1 MRITNN
7 MIINKS
13 SKKGIHNTYQRTA
26 LLSLLKKNSLTSSTD
41 MFGRIGQTSSKNN
54 AAALLMKNRYT
65 KLEDSSEKL
74 SKYASSLLETEKDSI
89 YDKAKESGSTD
100 SIVSNVSKMID
111 EYNSTI
117 KQLSD
122 AGGSMNEFYRQQL
135 LTVPASCKDPLK
147 AIGITQQ
154 KDGSL
159 SIDEK
164 TLKSADVDTLKKA
177 LGNESGFAS
186 KVDFLSNRVNKNAA
200 ANAASA
206 SSQYNSRGSSYSGYY
221 GTSKYNF
228 WS

>member
-7 MIINKS
+7 MIINRS

-26 LLSLLKKNSLTSSTD
+26 LLSLLQKNSSSTD
-41 MFGRIGQTSSKNN
+41 IFGRIGQTSSKNN
-54 AAALLMKNRYT
+54 ASALLMKNTYT

-89 YDKAKESGSTD
+89 YDKAEESGSTI
-100 SIVSNVSKMID
+100 SIVSNVSKLVE

-117 KQLSD
+117 NQLNK

-135 LTVPASCKDPLK
+135 KAIPSSCKDVLK

-164 TLKSADVDTLKKA
+164 TLKSADTATLKKA
-177 LGNESGFAS
+177 LGNDTGFAS
-186 KVDFLSNRVNKNAA
+186 KIDFISGRVNKNAA

-221 GTSKYNF
+221 GSSKYNS
-228 WS
+228 WR

>member
-7 MIINKS
+7 MIINRS

-26 LLSLLKKNSLTSSTD
+26 LLSLLQKNSSSTD
-41 MFGRIGQTSSKNN
+41 IFGRIGQTSSKNN
-54 AAALLMKNRYT
+54 ASALLTKNTYT

-89 YDKAKESGSTD
+89 YDKAEESGSTS
-100 SIVSNVSKMID
+100 SIVSNVSKLVE

-117 KQLSD
+117 NQLNK

-135 LTVPASCKDPLK
+135 KAIPSSCKDALK

-164 TLKSADVDTLKKA
+164 TLKSADTATLKKA
-177 LGNESGFAS
+177 LGNDTGFAS
-186 KVDFLSNRVNKNAA
+186 KIDFISGRVNKNAA
-200 ANAASA
+200 ANVASA

-221 GTSKYNF
+221 GSSKYNF

>member
-7 MIINKS
+7 MIINRS

-26 LLSLLKKNSLTSSTD
+26 LLSLLQKNSSSTD
-41 MFGRIGQTSSKNN
+41 IFRRIGQTSSKNN
-54 AAALLMKNRYT
+54 ASALLMKNTYT

-89 YDKAKESGSTD
+89 YNKAEESGSTS
-100 SIVSNVSKMID
+100 SIVSNVSKLVE

-117 KQLSD
+117 NQLNK

-135 LTVPASCKDPLK
+135 KAIPSSCKDVLK

-164 TLKSADVDTLKKA
+164 TLKSADTATLKKA
-177 LGNESGFAS
+177 LGNDTGFAS
-186 KVDFLSNRVNKNAA
+186 KIDFISGRVNKNAA

-221 GTSKYNF
+221 GSSKYNF

>member
-7 MIINKS
+7 MIINRS

-26 LLSLLKKNSLTSSTD
+26 LLSLLQKNSSSTD
-41 MFGRIGQTSSKNN
+41 IFGRIGQTSSKNN
-54 AAALLMKNRYT
+54 ASALLMKNTYT

-89 YDKAKESGSTD
+89 YDKAEESGSTS
-100 SIVSNVSKMID
+100 SIVSNVSKLVE

-117 KQLSD
+117 NQLNK
-122 AGGSMNEFYRQQL
+122 AGGNMNEFYRQQL
-135 LTVPASCKDPLK
+135 LAIPSSCKDTLK

-164 TLKSADVDTLKKA
+164 TLKSADTATLKKT
-177 LGNESGFAS
+177 LGNDTGFAS
-186 KVDFLSNRVNKNAA
+186 KIDFISGRVNKNAA
-200 ANAASA
+200 ANAASV

>member
-7 MIINKS
+7 MIISRS

-26 LLSLLKKNSLTSSTD
+26 LLSLLQKNSSSTD
-41 MFGRIGQTSSKNN
+41 IFGRIGQTSSKNN
-54 AAALLMKNRYT
+54 ASALLMKNTYT

-89 YDKAKESGSTD
+89 YDKAEESGSTS
-100 SIVSNVSKMID
+100 SIVSNVSKLVE

-117 KQLSD
+117 NQLNK

-135 LTVPASCKDPLK
+135 KAIPSSCKDALK

-164 TLKSADVDTLKKA
+164 TLKSADTATLKKA
-177 LGNESGFAS
+177 LGNDTGFAS
-186 KVDFLSNRVNKNAA
+186 KIDFISGRVNKNAA

-221 GTSKYNF
+221 GSSKYNF

>member
-7 MIINKS
+7 MIINRS

-26 LLSLLKKNSLTSSTD
+26 LLSLLQKNSSSTD
-41 MFGRIGQTSSKNN
+41 IFRRIGQTSSKNN
-54 AAALLMKNRYT
+54 ASALLMKNTYT

-74 SKYASSLLETEKDSI
+74 SKYASSLLEIEKDSI
-89 YDKAKESGSTD
+89 YDKAEESGSTI
-100 SIVSNVSKMID
+100 SIVSNVSKLVE

-117 KQLSD
+117 NQLNK

-135 LTVPASCKDPLK
+135 KAIPSSCKDVLK

-164 TLKSADVDTLKKA
+164 TLKSADTATLKKA
-177 LGNESGFAS
+177 LGNDTGFAS
-186 KVDFLSNRVNKNAA
+186 KIDFISGRVNKNAA

-221 GTSKYNF
+221 GSSKYNF

>member
-7 MIINKS
+7 MIINRS

-26 LLSLLKKNSLTSSTD
+26 LLSLLQKNSSSTD
-41 MFGRIGQTSSKNN
+41 IFGRIGQTSSKNN
-54 AAALLMKNRYT
+54 ASALLMKNTYT

-74 SKYASSLLETEKDSI
+74 SKYASSLLETENDSI
-89 YDKAKESGSTD
+89 YDKAEESGSTS
-100 SIVSNVSKMID
+100 SIVSNVSKLVE

-117 KQLSD
+117 NQLNK

-135 LTVPASCKDPLK
+135 KAIPSSCKDALK

-164 TLKSADVDTLKKA
+164 TLKSADTATLKKA
-177 LGNESGFAS
+177 LGNDTGFAS
-186 KVDFLSNRVNKNAA
+186 KIDFISGRVNKNAA

-221 GTSKYNF
+221 GSSKYNF

>member
-7 MIINKS
+7 MIINRS

-26 LLSLLKKNSLTSSTD
+26 LLSLLQKNSSSTD
-41 MFGRIGQTSSKNN
+41 IFGRIGQTSSKNN
-54 AAALLMKNRYT
+54 ASALLMKNTYT

-89 YDKAKESGSTD
+89 YDKAEESGSTS
-100 SIVSNVSKMID
+100 SIVSNVSKLVE

-117 KQLSD
+117 NQLNK
-122 AGGSMNEFYRQQL
+122 AGGSMKFYRQQL
-135 LTVPASCKDPLK
+135 KAIPSSCKDVLK

-164 TLKSADVDTLKKA
+164 TLKSADTATLKKA
-177 LGNESGFAS
+177 LGNDTGFAS
-186 KVDFLSNRVNKNAA
+186 KIDFISGRVNKNAA

-221 GTSKYNF
+221 GSSKYNF

>member
-7 MIINKS
+7 MIINRS

-26 LLSLLKKNSLTSSTD
+26 LLSLLQKNSSSTD
-41 MFGRIGQTSSKNN
+41 IFGRIGQTSSKNN
-54 AAALLMKNRYT
+54 ASALLMKNTYT

-89 YDKAKESGSTD
+89 YDKAEESGSTS
-100 SIVSNVSKMID
+100 SIVSNVSKLVE

-117 KQLSD
+117 NQLNK

-135 LTVPASCKDPLK
+135 KAIPSSCKDALK

-154 KDGSL
+154 KNGSL

-164 TLKSADVDTLKKA
+164 TLKSADTATLKKA
-177 LGNESGFAS
+177 LGNDTGFAS
-186 KVDFLSNRVNKNAA
+186 KIDFISGRVNKNAA

-206 SSQYNSRGSSYSGYY
+206 SSQYNSRGSSYSSYY
-221 GTSKYNF
+221 GSSKYNF

>member
-7 MIINKS
+7 MIINRS

-26 LLSLLKKNSLTSSTD
+26 LLSLLQKNSSSTD
-41 MFGRIGQTSSKNN
+41 IFGRIGQTSSKNN
-54 AAALLMKNRYT
+54 ASALLMKNTYT

-89 YDKAKESGSTD
+89 YDKAEESGSTI
-100 SIVSNVSKMID
+100 SIVSTVSKLVE

-117 KQLSD
+117 NQLNK

-135 LTVPASCKDPLK
+135 KAIPSSCKDVLK

-164 TLKSADVDTLKKA
+164 TLKSADTATLKKA
-177 LGNESGFAS
+177 LGNDTGFAS
-186 KVDFLSNRVNKNAA
+186 KIDFISGRVNKNAA

-221 GTSKYNF
+221 GSSKYNF

>member
-7 MIINKS
+7 MIISRS

-26 LLSLLKKNSLTSSTD
+26 LLSLLQKNSLSTD
-41 MFGRIGQTSSKNN
+41 IFGRIGQTSSKNN
-54 AAALLMKNRYT
+54 ASALLMKNTYT

-89 YDKAKESGSTD
+89 YDKAEESGSTS
-100 SIVSNVSKMID
+100 SIVSNVSKLVE

-117 KQLSD
+117 NQLNK

-135 LTVPASCKDPLK
+135 KAIPSSCKDALK

-164 TLKSADVDTLKKA
+164 TLKSADTATLKKA
-177 LGNESGFAS
+177 LGNDTGFAS
-186 KVDFLSNRVNKNAA
+186 KIDFISGRVNKNAA

-221 GTSKYNF
+221 GSSKYNF

>member
-7 MIINKS
+7 MIINRS

-26 LLSLLKKNSLTSSTD
+26 LLSLLQKNSSSTD
-41 MFGRIGQTSSKNN
+41 IFGRIGQTSSKNN
-54 AAALLMKNRYT
+54 ASALLMKNTYT

-89 YDKAKESGSTD
+89 YDKAEESGSTS
-100 SIVSNVSKMID
+100 SIVSNVSKLVE

-117 KQLSD
+117 NQLNK

-135 LTVPASCKDPLK
+135 KSIPSSCKDALK

-164 TLKSADVDTLKKA
+164 TLKSADTATLKKA
-177 LGNESGFAS
+177 LGNDTGFAS
-186 KVDFLSNRVNKNAA
+186 KIDFISGRVNKNAA

-221 GTSKYNF
+221 GSSKYNF

>member
-7 MIINKS
+7 MIINRS

-26 LLSLLKKNSLTSSTD
+26 LLSLLQKNSSSTD
-41 MFGRIGQTSSKNN
+41 IFGRIGQTSSKNN
-54 AAALLMKNRYT
+54 ASALLMKNTYT

-89 YDKAKESGSTD
+89 YDKAEESGSTS
-100 SIVSNVSKMID
+100 SIVSNVSKLVE

-117 KQLSD
+117 NQLNK

-135 LTVPASCKDPLK
+135 KAIPSSCKDALK

-164 TLKSADVDTLKKA
+164 TLKSADTATLKKA
-177 LGNESGFAS
+177 LGNDTGFAS
-186 KVDFLSNRVNKNAA
+186 KIDFISGRVNKNAA
-200 ANAASA
+200 ANVASA

-221 GTSKYNF
+221 GSSKYNF

>member
-7 MIINKS
+7 MIINRS

-26 LLSLLKKNSLTSSTD
+26 LLSLLQKNSSSTD
-41 MFGRIGQTSSKNN
+41 IFRRIGQTSSKNN
-54 AAALLMKNRYT
+54 ASALLMKNTYT

-89 YDKAKESGSTD
+89 YDKAEESGSTS
-100 SIVSNVSKMID
+100 SIVSTVSKLVE

-117 KQLSD
+117 NQLNK

-135 LTVPASCKDPLK
+135 KAIPSSCKDVLK

-164 TLKSADVDTLKKA
+164 TLKSADTATLKKA
-177 LGNESGFAS
+177 LGNDTGFAS
-186 KVDFLSNRVNKNAA
+186 KIDFISGRVNKNAA

-221 GTSKYNF
+221 GSSKYNF

>member
-7 MIINKS
+7 MIINRS

-26 LLSLLKKNSLTSSTD
+26 LLSLLQKNSSSTD
-41 MFGRIGQTSSKNN
+41 IFGRIGQTSSKNN
-54 AAALLMKNRYT
+54 ASALLMKNTYT

-89 YDKAKESGSTD
+89 YDKAEESGSTS
-100 SIVSNVSKMID
+100 SIVSNVSKLVE

-117 KQLSD
+117 NQLNK
-122 AGGSMNEFYRQQL
+122 AGGSMNEFNRQQL
-135 LTVPASCKDPLK
+135 KAIPSSCKDVLK

-164 TLKSADVDTLKKA
+164 TLKSADTATLKKA
-177 LGNESGFAS
+177 LGNDTGFAS
-186 KVDFLSNRVNKNAA
+186 KIDFISGRVNKNAA

-221 GTSKYNF
+221 GSSKYNF

>member
-7 MIINKS
+7 MIINRS

-26 LLSLLKKNSLTSSTD
+26 LLSLLQKNSSSTD
-41 MFGRIGQTSSKNN
+41 IFGRIGQTSSKNN
-54 AAALLMKNRYT
+54 ASALLMKNTYT

-89 YDKAKESGSTD
+89 YDKAEESGSTS
-100 SIVSNVSKMID
+100 SIVSNVSKLVE

-117 KQLSD
+117 NQLNK

-135 LTVPASCKDPLK
+135 KAIPSSCKDVLK
-147 AIGITQQ
+147 DIGITQQ

-164 TLKSADVDTLKKA
+164 ALKSADTATLKKA
-177 LGNESGFAS
+177 LGNDTGFAS
-186 KVDFLSNRVNKNAA
+186 KIDFISGRVNKNAA

-221 GTSKYNF
+221 GSSKYNF

>member
-7 MIINKS
+7 MIINRS

-26 LLSLLKKNSLTSSTD
+26 LLSLLQKNSSSTD
-41 MFGRIGQTSSKNN
+41 IFGRIGQTSSKNN
-54 AAALLMKNRYT
+54 ASALLMKNTYT

-89 YDKAKESGSTD
+89 YDKAEESGSTS
-100 SIVSNVSKMID
+100 SIVSNVSKLVE

-117 KQLSD
+117 NQLNK

-135 LTVPASCKDPLK
+135 KAIPSSCKDALK

-164 TLKSADVDTLKKA
+164 TLKSADTATLKKA
-177 LGNESGFAS
+177 LGNDTGFAS
-186 KVDFLSNRVNKNAA
+186 KIDFISGRVNKNAA

-221 GTSKYNF
+221 GSSKYNF

>member
-7 MIINKS
+7 MIINRS

-26 LLSLLKKNSLTSSTD
+26 LLSLLQKHSSSTD
-41 MFGRIGQTSSKNN
+41 IFGRIGQTSSKNN
-54 AAALLMKNRYT
+54 ASALLTKNTYT

-89 YDKAKESGSTD
+89 YDKAEESGSTS
-100 SIVSNVSKMID
+100 SIVSNVSKLVE

-117 KQLSD
+117 NQLNK

-135 LTVPASCKDPLK
+135 KAIPSSCKDALK

-164 TLKSADVDTLKKA
+164 TLKSADTATLKKA
-177 LGNESGFAS
+177 LGNDIGFAS
-186 KVDFLSNRVNKNAA
+186 KIDFISGRVNKNAA
-200 ANAASA
+200 ANVASA

-221 GTSKYNF
+221 GSSKYNF

>member
-7 MIINKS
+7 MIINRS

-26 LLSLLKKNSLTSSTD
+26 LLSLLQKNSSSTD
-41 MFGRIGQTSSKNN
+41 IFGRIGQTSSKNN
-54 AAALLMKNRYT
+54 ASALLMKNTYT

-74 SKYASSLLETEKDSI
+74 SKYASSLLESEKDSI
-89 YDKAKESGSTD
+89 YDKAEESGSTS
-100 SIVSNVSKMID
+100 SIVSNVSKLVE

-117 KQLSD
+117 NQLNK

-135 LTVPASCKDPLK
+135 KAIPSSCKDVLK

-164 TLKSADVDTLKKA
+164 TLKSADTATLKKA
-177 LGNESGFAS
+177 LGNDTGFAS
-186 KVDFLSNRVNKNAA
+186 KIDFISGRVNKNAA

-221 GTSKYNF
+221 GSSKYNF

>member
-1 MRITNN
+1 
-7 MIINKS
+7 
-13 SKKGIHNTYQRTA
+13 
-26 LLSLLKKNSLTSSTD
+26 
-41 MFGRIGQTSSKNN
+41 
-54 AAALLMKNRYT
+54 MKNTYT

-89 YDKAKESGSTD
+89 YNKAEESGSTS
-100 SIVSNVSKMID
+100 SIVSNVSKLVE

-117 KQLSD
+117 NQLNK

-135 LTVPASCKDPLK
+135 KAIPSSCKDALK

-164 TLKSADVDTLKKA
+164 TLKSADTATLKKA
-177 LGNESGFAS
+177 LGNDTGFAS
-186 KVDFLSNRVNKNAA
+186 KIDFISGRVNKNAA

-221 GTSKYNF
+221 GSSKYNF

>member
-7 MIINKS
+7 MIINRS

-26 LLSLLKKNSLTSSTD
+26 LLSLLQKHSSSTD
-41 MFGRIGQTSSKNN
+41 IFGRIGQTSSKNN
-54 AAALLMKNRYT
+54 ASALLMKNTYT

-89 YDKAKESGSTD
+89 YDKAEESGSTS
-100 SIVSNVSKMID
+100 SIVSNVSKLVE

-117 KQLSD
+117 NQLNK

-135 LTVPASCKDPLK
+135 KAIPSSCKDALK

-164 TLKSADVDTLKKA
+164 TLKSADTATLKKA
-177 LGNESGFAS
+177 LGNDTGFAS
-186 KVDFLSNRVNKNAA
+186 KIDFISGRVNKNAA

-221 GTSKYNF
+221 GSSKYNF

>member
-7 MIINKS
+7 MIINRS

-26 LLSLLKKNSLTSSTD
+26 LLSLLQKNSSSTD
-41 MFGRIGQTSSKNN
+41 IFGRIGQTSSKNN
-54 AAALLMKNRYT
+54 ASALLMKNTYT

-89 YDKAKESGSTD
+89 YDKAEESGSTS
-100 SIVSNVSKMID
+100 SIVSTVSKLVE

-117 KQLSD
+117 NQLNK

-135 LTVPASCKDPLK
+135 KAIPSSCKDVLK
-147 AIGITQQ
+147 AIGITRQ

-164 TLKSADVDTLKKA
+164 TLKSADTATLKKA
-177 LGNESGFAS
+177 LGNDTGFAS
-186 KVDFLSNRVNKNAA
+186 KIDFISGRVNKNAA

-221 GTSKYNF
+221 GSSKYNF

>member
-7 MIINKS
+7 MIINRS

-26 LLSLLKKNSLTSSTD
+26 LLSLLQKNSSSTD
-41 MFGRIGQTSSKNN
+41 IFGRIGQTSSKNN
-54 AAALLMKNRYT
+54 ASALLMKNTYT

-89 YDKAKESGSTD
+89 YDKAEESGSTS
-100 SIVSNVSKMID
+100 SIVSNVSKLVE

-117 KQLSD
+117 NQLNK

-135 LTVPASCKDPLK
+135 KAIPSSCKDVLK

-164 TLKSADVDTLKKA
+164 TLKSADTATLKKA
-177 LGNESGFAS
+177 LGNDTGFAS
-186 KVDFLSNRVNKNAA
+186 KNDFISGRVNKNAA

-221 GTSKYNF
+221 GSSKYNF

>member
-7 MIINKS
+7 MIINRS

-26 LLSLLKKNSLTSSTD
+26 LLSLLQKHSSSTD
-41 MFGRIGQTSSKNN
+41 IFGRIGQTSSKNN
-54 AAALLMKNRYT
+54 ASALLMKNTYT

-89 YDKAKESGSTD
+89 YDKAEESGSTS
-100 SIVSNVSKMID
+100 SIVSNVSKLVE

-117 KQLSD
+117 NQLNK

-135 LTVPASCKDPLK
+135 KAIPSSCKDALK

-164 TLKSADVDTLKKA
+164 TLKSADTATLKKA
-177 LGNESGFAS
+177 LGNDTGFAS
-186 KVDFLSNRVNKNAA
+186 KIDFISGRVNKNAA
-200 ANAASA
+200 ANVASA

-221 GTSKYNF
+221 GSSKYNF

>member
-7 MIINKS
+7 MIINRS

-26 LLSLLKKNSLTSSTD
+26 LLSLLQKNSSSTD
-41 MFGRIGQTSSKNN
+41 IFGRIGQTSSKNN
-54 AAALLMKNRYT
+54 ASALLMKNTYT

-89 YDKAKESGSTD
+89 YDKAEESGSTS
-100 SIVSNVSKMID
+100 SIVSNVSKLVE

-117 KQLSD
+117 NQLNK

-135 LTVPASCKDPLK
+135 KAIPSSCKDVLK

-164 TLKSADVDTLKKA
+164 TLKSADTATLKKA
-177 LGNESGFAS
+177 LGNDTGFAS
-186 KVDFLSNRVNKNAA
+186 KIDFISGRVNKIAA

-221 GTSKYNF
+221 GSSKYNF

>member
-7 MIINKS
+7 MIINRS

-26 LLSLLKKNSLTSSTD
+26 LLSLLQKNSSSTD
-41 MFGRIGQTSSKNN
+41 IFGRIGQTSSKNN
-54 AAALLMKNRYT
+54 ASALLMKNTYT

-89 YDKAKESGSTD
+89 YDKAEESGSTS
-100 SIVSNVSKMID
+100 SIVSNVSKLVE

-117 KQLSD
+117 NQLNK

-135 LTVPASCKDPLK
+135 KAIPSSCKDVLK

-164 TLKSADVDTLKKA
+164 TLKSADTATLKKA
-177 LGNESGFAS
+177 LGNDTGFAS
-186 KVDFLSNRVNKNAA
+186 KINFISGRVNKNAA

-221 GTSKYNF
+221 GSSKYNF

>member
-7 MIINKS
+7 MIINRS

-26 LLSLLKKNSLTSSTD
+26 LLSLLQKNSSSTD
-41 MFGRIGQTSSKNN
+41 IFGRIGQTSSRNN
-54 AAALLMKNRYT
+54 ASALLMKNTYT

-89 YDKAKESGSTD
+89 YDKAEESGSTS
-100 SIVSNVSKMID
+100 SIVSNVSKLVE

-117 KQLSD
+117 NQLNK

-135 LTVPASCKDPLK
+135 KAIPSSCKDVLK
-147 AIGITQQ
+147 AIGITRQ

-164 TLKSADVDTLKKA
+164 TLKSADTATLKKA
-177 LGNESGFAS
+177 LGNDTGFAS
-186 KVDFLSNRVNKNAA
+186 KIDFISGRVNKNAA

-206 SSQYNSRGSSYSGYY
+206 SNQYNSRGSSYSGYY
-221 GTSKYNF
+221 GSSKYNF

>member
-7 MIINKS
+7 MIINRS

-26 LLSLLKKNSLTSSTD
+26 LLSLLQKNSSSTD
-41 MFGRIGQTSSKNN
+41 IFGRIGQTSSKNN
-54 AAALLMKNRYT
+54 ASALLMKNTYT

-89 YDKAKESGSTD
+89 YDKAEESGSTS
-100 SIVSNVSKMID
+100 SIVSNVSKLVE

-117 KQLSD
+117 NQLNK

-135 LTVPASCKDPLK
+135 KAIPSSCKDVLK

-164 TLKSADVDTLKKA
+164 TLKSADTATLKKA
-177 LGNESGFAS
+177 LGNDTGFAS
-186 KVDFLSNRVNKNAA
+186 KIDFISGRVNKNAV

-221 GTSKYNF
+221 GSSKYNF

>member
-7 MIINKS
+7 MIINRS

-26 LLSLLKKNSLTSSTD
+26 LLSLLQKNSSSTD
-41 MFGRIGQTSSKNN
+41 IFGRIGQTSSKNN
-54 AAALLMKNRYT
+54 ASALLMKNTYT

-74 SKYASSLLETEKDSI
+74 SKYATSLLETEKDSI
-89 YDKAKESGSTD
+89 YDKAEESGSTS
-100 SIVSNVSKMID
+100 SIVSNVSKLVE

-117 KQLSD
+117 NQLNK

-135 LTVPASCKDPLK
+135 KAIPSSCKDVLK

-164 TLKSADVDTLKKA
+164 TLKSADTATLKKA
-177 LGNESGFAS
+177 LGNDTGFAS
-186 KVDFLSNRVNKNAA
+186 KIDFISGRVNKNAA

-221 GTSKYNF
+221 GSSKYNF

>member
-7 MIINKS
+7 MIINRS

-26 LLSLLKKNSLTSSTD
+26 LLSLLQKNSSSTD
-41 MFGRIGQTSSKNN
+41 IFGRIGQTSSKNN
-54 AAALLMKNRYT
+54 ASALLMKNTYT

-89 YDKAKESGSTD
+89 YDKAEESGSTS
-100 SIVSNVSKMID
+100 SIVSNVSKLVE

-117 KQLSD
+117 NQLNK

-135 LTVPASCKDPLK
+135 LAIPSSCKDTLK

-164 TLKSADVDTLKKA
+164 TLKSADTATLKKA
-177 LGNESGFAS
+177 LGNDTGFAS
-186 KVDFLSNRVNKNAA
+186 KIDFISGRVNKNAA

-221 GTSKYNF
+221 GSSKYNF

>member
-7 MIINKS
+7 MIINRS
-13 SKKGIHNTYQRTA
+13 SKKRIHNTYQRTA
-26 LLSLLKKNSLTSSTD
+26 LLSLLQKNSSSTD
-41 MFGRIGQTSSKNN
+41 IFGRIGQTSSKNN
-54 AAALLMKNRYT
+54 ASALLMKNTYT

-89 YDKAKESGSTD
+89 YDKAEESGSTS
-100 SIVSNVSKMID
+100 SIVSNVSKLVE

-117 KQLSD
+117 NQLNK

-135 LTVPASCKDPLK
+135 KAIPSSCKDVLK

-164 TLKSADVDTLKKA
+164 TLKSADTATLKKA
-177 LGNESGFAS
+177 LGNDTGFAS
-186 KVDFLSNRVNKNAA
+186 KIDFISGRVNKNAA

-221 GTSKYNF
+221 GSSKYNF

>member
-7 MIINKS
+7 MIINRS

-26 LLSLLKKNSLTSSTD
+26 LLSLLQKNSSSTD
-41 MFGRIGQTSSKNN
+41 IFGRIGQTSSKNN
-54 AAALLMKNRYT
+54 ASALLMKNTYT

-89 YDKAKESGSTD
+89 YDKAEESGSTS
-100 SIVSNVSKMID
+100 SIVSNVSKLVE

-117 KQLSD
+117 NQLNK

-135 LTVPASCKDPLK
+135 KAIPSSCKDVLK

-164 TLKSADVDTLKKA
+164 ALKSADTATLKKA
-177 LGNESGFAS
+177 LGNDTGFAS
-186 KVDFLSNRVNKNAA
+186 KIDFISGRVNKNAA

-221 GTSKYNF
+221 GSSKYNF

>member
-7 MIINKS
+7 MIINRS

-26 LLSLLKKNSLTSSTD
+26 LLSLLQKNSSSTD
-41 MFGRIGQTSSKNN
+41 IFGRIGQTSSRNN
-54 AAALLMKNRYT
+54 ASALLMKNTYT

-89 YDKAKESGSTD
+89 YDKAEESGSTS
-100 SIVSNVSKMID
+100 SIVSNVSKLVE

-117 KQLSD
+117 NQLNK

-135 LTVPASCKDPLK
+135 KAIPSSCKDVLK
-147 AIGITQQ
+147 AIGITRQ

-164 TLKSADVDTLKKA
+164 TLKSADTATLKKA
-177 LGNESGFAS
+177 LGNDTGFAS
-186 KVDFLSNRVNKNAA
+186 KIDFISGRVNKNAA

-221 GTSKYNF
+221 GSSKYNF

>member
-7 MIINKS
+7 MIINRS

-26 LLSLLKKNSLTSSTD
+26 LLSLLQKNSSSTD
-41 MFGRIGQTSSKNN
+41 IFGRIGQTSSKNN
-54 AAALLMKNRYT
+54 ASALLMKNTYT

-89 YDKAKESGSTD
+89 YDKAEESGSTS
-100 SIVSNVSKMID
+100 SIVSNVSKLVE

-117 KQLSD
+117 NQLNK
-122 AGGSMNEFYRQQL
+122 AAGSMNEFYRQQL
-135 LTVPASCKDPLK
+135 KAIPSSCKDALK

-164 TLKSADVDTLKKA
+164 TLKSADTATLKKA
-177 LGNESGFAS
+177 LGNDTGFAS
-186 KVDFLSNRVNKNAA
+186 KIDFISGRVNKNAA

-221 GTSKYNF
+221 GSSKYNF

>member
-1 MRITNN
+1 MRIANN
-7 MIINKS
+7 MIINRS

-26 LLSLLKKNSLTSSTD
+26 LLSLLQKNSSSTD
-41 MFGRIGQTSSKNN
+41 IFGRIGQTSSKNN
-54 AAALLMKNRYT
+54 ASALLMKNTYT

-89 YDKAKESGSTD
+89 YDKAEESGSTS
-100 SIVSNVSKMID
+100 SIVSNVSKLVE

-117 KQLSD
+117 NQLNK

-135 LTVPASCKDPLK
+135 KAIPSSCKDALK

-164 TLKSADVDTLKKA
+164 TLKSADTATLKKA
-177 LGNESGFAS
+177 LGNDTGFAS
-186 KVDFLSNRVNKNAA
+186 KIDFISGRVNKNAA

-221 GTSKYNF
+221 GSSKYNF

>member
-7 MIINKS
+7 MIINRS
-13 SKKGIHNTYQRTA
+13 SKKGIYNTYQRTA
-26 LLSLLKKNSLTSSTD
+26 LLSLLQKNSSSTD
-41 MFGRIGQTSSKNN
+41 IFGRIGQTSSKNN
-54 AAALLMKNRYT
+54 ASALLMKNTYT

-89 YDKAKESGSTD
+89 YDKAEESGSTS
-100 SIVSNVSKMID
+100 SIVSNVSKLVE

-117 KQLSD
+117 NQLNK

-135 LTVPASCKDPLK
+135 MAIPSSCKDALK

-164 TLKSADVDTLKKA
+164 TLKSADTATLKKA
-177 LGNESGFAS
+177 LGNDTGFAS
-186 KVDFLSNRVNKNAA
+186 KIDFISGRVNKNAA

-221 GTSKYNF
+221 GSSKYNF

>member
-7 MIINKS
+7 MIINRS

-26 LLSLLKKNSLTSSTD
+26 LLSLLQKNSSSTD
-41 MFGRIGQTSSKNN
+41 IFGRIGQTSSKNN
-54 AAALLMKNRYT
+54 ASALLMKNTYT

-89 YDKAKESGSTD
+89 YDKAEESGSTI
-100 SIVSNVSKMID
+100 SIVSNVSKLVE

-117 KQLSD
+117 NQLNK

-135 LTVPASCKDPLK
+135 KAIPSSCKDVLK

-164 TLKSADVDTLKKA
+164 TLKSADTATLKKD
-177 LGNESGFAS
+177 LGNDTGFAS
-186 KVDFLSNRVNKNAA
+186 KIDFISGRVNKNAA

-221 GTSKYNF
+221 GSSKYNF

>member
-26 LLSLLKKNSLTSSTD
+26 LLSLLQKNSSSTD
-41 MFGRIGQTSSKNN
+41 IFGRIGQTSSKNN
-54 AAALLMKNRYT
+54 ASALLMKNTYT

-89 YDKAKESGSTD
+89 YDKAEESGSTS
-100 SIVSNVSKMID
+100 SIVSNVSKLVE

-117 KQLSD
+117 NQLNK

-135 LTVPASCKDPLK
+135 KAIPSSCKDVLK

-164 TLKSADVDTLKKA
+164 TLKSADTATLKKA
-177 LGNESGFAS
+177 LGNDTGFAS
-186 KVDFLSNRVNKNAA
+186 TIDFISGRVNKNAA

-221 GTSKYNF
+221 GSSKYNF

>member
-7 MIINKS
+7 MIINRS

-26 LLSLLKKNSLTSSTD
+26 LLSLLQKNSSSTD
-41 MFGRIGQTSSKNN
+41 IFGRIGQTSSKNN
-54 AAALLMKNRYT
+54 ASALLMKNTYT

-89 YDKAKESGSTD
+89 YDKAEESGSTS
-100 SIVSNVSKMID
+100 SIVSNVSKLVE

-117 KQLSD
+117 NQLNK

-135 LTVPASCKDPLK
+135 KAIPSSCKDSLK

-164 TLKSADVDTLKKA
+164 TLKSADTATLKKA
-177 LGNESGFAS
+177 LGNDTGFAS
-186 KVDFLSNRVNKNAA
+186 KIDFISGRVNKNAA

-221 GTSKYNF
+221 GSSKYNF

>member
-7 MIINKS
+7 MIINRL

-26 LLSLLKKNSLTSSTD
+26 LLSLLQKNSSSTD
-41 MFGRIGQTSSKNN
+41 IFGRIGQTSSKNN
-54 AAALLMKNRYT
+54 ASALLMKNTYT

-89 YDKAKESGSTD
+89 YDKAEESGSTS
-100 SIVSNVSKMID
+100 SIVSNVSKLVE

-117 KQLSD
+117 NQLNK

-135 LTVPASCKDPLK
+135 KAIPSSCKDALK

-164 TLKSADVDTLKKA
+164 TLKSADTATLKKA
-177 LGNESGFAS
+177 LGNDTGFAS
-186 KVDFLSNRVNKNAA
+186 KIDFISGRVNKNAA

-221 GTSKYNF
+221 GSSKYNF